1 MSILPPFVQS
11 LLVTYLEP
19 LLHWFSDRIY
29 ADLLKRA
36 DDHFLVKLYRHLDF
50 TRLEQACAGY
60 HHAGGPGS
68 PPTHPVARLVRA
80 ELVGALYG
88 WSLRQL
94 EQQIRFNLVVKWF
107 VGYALY
113 EAGPDHVTLERFEL
127 WACDQAHRNYFDEV
141 LRQIDQDF
149 PEERQVAQLGDTFA
163 VRAQAAREN
172 LGDLIQHTCRLALR
186 TLQRVAP
193 TLEAAIAE
201 QLQVPAL
208 FGPEQNPHAFR
219 LTLAERARR
228 LQTRVEAAQACAQWV
243 TTALTTVPNLA
254 PEARRAV
261 TLWLTRLEKILADEL
276 TFADPPAAVPV
287 PATEPVTPAEPAL
300 AASPVEPAPLY
311 ITEAKDKG
319 PYRLGSATDPEA
331 TYRVHGE
338 EEAKTEFGYNPQVLT
353 TTQFVREIEAHT
365 GARPDAVT
373 IAPALQAQQQY
384 QGLTPPKLIY
394 DAAAGTGKVH
404 AQVAEVTQGQT
415 QLVAPL
421 LPYEKRT
428 NLFTPDQFSLSPDGQ
443 TLTCPQGCTTD
454 IAYRHPLGGGRTFR
468 FMGPVCRACPLWEK
482 CRTQKPNSKAMRQVF
497 ISDYR
502 PEAEAARIYAQTNE
516 CKVELRQR
524 ATVERIIAAL
534 VRYNGARQARRR
546 GLKKTDFQMKMA
558 ATAYNLKKWMRLLDQ
573 RAAAARLQIQPRVES
588 AC

>member
-1 MSILPPFVQS
+1 MSILPPFVEE
-11 LLVTYLEP
+11 LLAVYLEP

-29 ADLLKRA
+29 ADLLKHA
-36 DDHFLVKLYRHLDF
+36 EDHFLVKLHRHLNF
-50 TRLEQACAGY
+50 RPLEQACAGY
-60 HHAGGPGS
+60 HHASGPGTS
-68 PPTHPVARLVRA
+68 PTHPVARLVRA

-94 EQQIRFNLVVKWF
+94 EQQIRYNLMVKWF

-127 WACDQAHRNYFDEV
+127 WACDQAHRDYFDEV
-141 LRQIDQDF
+141 LRQIDRDF

-172 LGDLIQHTCRLALR
+172 LGDLIQHTCRQILR

-193 TLEAAIAE
+193 ALAAEIAA
-201 QLQVPAL
+201 QLQMPAL

-228 LQTRVEAAQACAQWV
+228 LQTRVEAAQACARWV
-243 TTALTTVPNLA
+243 ATTLTTIPDLA
-254 PEARRAV
+254 PEARQAV
-261 TLWLTRLEKILADEL
+261 TLWLTRLEKILADEF
-276 TFADPPAAVPV
+276 TFADPPATAPV
-287 PATEPVTPAEPAL
+287 QVTEPAASVEPAVAAPPAEP
-300 AASPVEPAPLY
+300 PPLY

-319 PYRLGSATDPEA
+319 TYRLGSATDAEA

-353 TTQFVREIEAHT
+353 TQHFVREIEAHT

-384 QGLTPPKLIY
+384 QGLTPAKLIY
-394 DAAAGTGKVH
+394 DAAGGTGKVY
-404 AQVAEVTQGQT
+404 AQVAETTHGQT
-415 QLVAPL
+415 RLVAPL

-428 NLFTPDQFSLSPDGQ
+428 NLFTPDRFTLSADGQ
-443 TLTCPQGCTTD
+443 TLTCPQGRTTD
-454 IAYRHPLGGGRTFR
+454 IVYRHPLEGRTFR
-468 FMGPVCRACPLWEK
+468 FMGHVCRDCPLWAQ
-482 CRTQKPNSKAMRQVF
+482 CRKHKLNAKAMRQVF
-497 ISDYR
+497 ISDFR
-502 PEAEAARIYAQTNE
+502 PEAEAARAYAQTPE
-516 CKVELRQR
+516 CKAELRQR
-524 ATVERIIAAL
+524 STVERIIAAL

-546 GLKKTDFQMKMA
+546 GLQKTDFQMKMA

-573 RAAAARLQIQPRVES
+573 RTVAARLQSNPRVES